1 MVGGEG
7 YVPVYSDWARN
18 PREMRRA
25 LLGPEPETMRRW
37 LAFLRI
43 AVGLTYLFAFASKL
57 GSGFLTSFPKT
68 LQALAAENSLY
79 VADWLLKSLVIPHA
93 HIFAW
98 LVLGSELLLGTM
110 LLLGLGTRVA
120 SLAAILTQVL
130 FLLAAA
136 GNGIVTTVVNGLF
149 IAALLV
155 IFGTAGGWRWS
166 MDEMIMNRR

>member
-1 MVGGEG
+1 M
-7 YVPVYSDWARN
+7 
-18 PREMRRA
+18 
-25 LLGPEPETMRRW
+25 
-37 LAFLRI
+37 
-43 AVGLTYLFAFASKL
+43 
-57 GSGFLTSFPKT
+57 
-68 LQALAAENSLY
+68 QALAEKNSLY
-79 VADWLLKSLVIPHA
+79 VAGWLLDSFVIPHA

-98 LVLGSELLLGTM
+98 LVLGAELLLGSM

-120 SLAAILTQVL
+120 SLAAILMQVL
-130 FLLAAA
+130 FLLAAV